1 MIVWIHWREAVDKGI
16 GTAASS
22 VRTVPSLLCYSGA
35 SILVLCANC
44 SQGGVP
50 AFVDPQDVD
59 SGIRDD
65 DPGFQFMLSAT
76 GVGVERT
83 GYCCCIG
90 SLSITTNM
98 PLCKP

>member
-1 MIVWIHWREAVDKGI
+1 MDPLTRGRGPRDRHGCIFGEDR
-16 GTAASS
+16 S
-22 VRTVPSLLCYSGA
+22 VASLLFRA

-44 SQGGVP
+44 NQGGVP

-65 DPGFQFMLSAT
+65 DPGFQFLLSAT

-83 GYCCCIG
+83 GYCCCIR
-90 SLSITTNM
+90 
-98 PLCKP
+98 